1 MQKNQKSKVYY
12 YSLFILS
19 FLLTACNN
27 TPTEVKMQGYAQ
39 GTTYH
44 ITYIGHSVSLQ
55 TQLDSL
61 LMAIDLSMSTY
72 KPNSTISKFNQSD
85 SGVVVDPLFAEVY
98 KKSIV
103 IYRQTNG
110 LFDPTVAPLVNA
122 WGFGKDTI
130 AINDSLIIDS
140 MLHWIGLDKTE
151 LKENLFLRKETPGI
165 QLDFNAIA
173 QGYSV
178 DLIADYLEKNNITN
192 YMVEIGGEIKT
203 KGKNA
208 NGEDWKIGIDKPIEN
223 SNKRELST
231 VISLTDKAMATSGN
245 YRKFYIKNGKKY
257 SHTINPITGHPAENS
272 LLSVTVVT
280 NTCIDADAYATAFM
294 VMGLEKTLAFLEK
307 EKNIR
312 VYIIYTTSGGE
323 IAEFISDELKNT
335 IQNK

>member
-1 MQKNQKSKVYY
+1 
-12 YSLFILS
+12 
-19 FLLTACNN
+19 
-27 TPTEVKMQGYAQ
+27 
-39 GTTYH
+39 
-44 ITYIGHSVSLQ
+44 
-55 TQLDSL
+55 
-61 LMAIDLSMSTY
+61 MAIDLSMSTY

-85 SGVVVDPLFAEVY
+85 SGLVVDPLLAEVY
-98 KKSIV
+98 KKSII

-140 MLHWIGLDKTE
+140 LRHLVGLDNTE
-151 LKENLFLRKETPGI
+151 LKENLFLYKKMPGI

-178 DLIADYLEKNNITN
+178 DLIADYLEKNNIIH

-231 VISLTDKAMATSGN
+231 IISLTDKAMATSGN

-257 SHTINPITGHPAENS
+257 SHTINPITGYPAE
-272 LLSVTVVT
+272 TV
-280 NTCIDADAYATAFM
+280 F
-294 VMGLEKTLAFLEK
+294 
-307 EKNIR
+307 
-312 VYIIYTTSGGE
+312 
-323 IAEFISDELKNT
+323 
-335 IQNK
+335 